1 MGLMTGCASSAI
13 NSDRQMIACR
23 QVHLNNGEHR
33 RKQHGAGCRPGFR
46 EFSTRKERNKGSR
59 RSFNMVAPRGSG
71 TDCLRS
77 LRSVFHGRA
86 GSFEGWGA
94 RGTPRPVPR
103 RFDSGSGQASG
114 GIDIDMARAGYGLRL
129 AMVRIRKA

>member
-46 EFSTRKERNKGSR
+46 EFSTRKGRNKGSR
-59 RSFNMVAPRGSG
+59 RSFNGAAR
-71 TDCLRS
+71 RE
-77 LRSVFHGRA
+77 A
-86 GSFEGWGA
+86 GSTASLLALRFSWQMGA
-94 RGTPRPVPR
+94 H
-103 RFDSGSGQASG
+103 
-114 GIDIDMARAGYGLRL
+114 
-129 AMVRIRKA
+129 